1 MGSPEAIEI
10 TVSPPEGG
18 EPLRLAW
25 DRGMAESLATGDRG
39 GQPGS
44 PWRGEDE
51 VDWERVEALR
61 LVSAAFQ
68 DGRAL
73 AVAAL
78 RPRGAA
84 GHDADSVAHHLV
96 EAGEPV
102 ELTNAL
108 LSTEYDA
115 DGLPKRIG
123 LELWAEDESPPLRVA
138 ADREGQVEARGDGVR
153 REVARMAFRLA
164 GTSGAGLYEV
174 VRPR

>member
-68 DGRAL
+68 D
-73 AVAAL
+73 
-78 RPRGAA
+78 
-84 GHDADSVAHHLV
+84 
-96 EAGEPV
+96 
-102 ELTNAL
+102 
-108 LSTEYDA
+108 
-115 DGLPKRIG
+115 
-123 LELWAEDESPPLRVA
+123 
-138 ADREGQVEARGDGVR
+138 REGQVEARGDGVR

-174 VRPR
+174 LRPR